1 MDITE
6 MRMQAK
12 MHLRNHKL
20 TMIYVC
26 LIIGLINFIP
36 NVLPNTTIGNSL
48 SLILILLLV
57 PMNHGYVTSSL
68 KFVRGLGDQVDE
80 KKDGFVGILRFKDLF
95 TTYFLQEVLSAL
107 PLLIVGIAGLLLNA
121 ARLHDLPS
129 LLANPSAYIASM
141 NLEKIPSYYFVLVFA
156 SLCLTFWLTM
166 RLAMTGY
173 LLEAKGFKNFS
184 ACKQSF
190 QMMKGYCWQYFKLLF
205 SYILW
210 IFLAMLLQ
218 NSIMSLLPGIIGAC
232 LAGVVSVMFQAYTY
246 LPEQNVAVAVMF
258 MRLLNIYNMNDDNL

>member
-80 KKDGFVGILRFKDLF
+80 KKRWFCWN
-95 TTYFLQEVLSAL
+95 
-107 PLLIVGIAGLLLNA
+107 IA
-121 ARLHDLPS
+121 
-129 LLANPSAYIASM
+129 
-141 NLEKIPSYYFVLVFA
+141 F
-156 SLCLTFWLTM
+156 
-166 RLAMTGY
+166 
-173 LLEAKGFKNFS
+173 
-184 ACKQSF
+184 
-190 QMMKGYCWQYFKLLF
+190 
-205 SYILW
+205 
-210 IFLAMLLQ
+210 
-218 NSIMSLLPGIIGAC
+218 
-232 LAGVVSVMFQAYTY
+232 
-246 LPEQNVAVAVMF
+246 
-258 MRLLNIYNMNDDNL
+258 

>member
-129 LLANPSAYIASM
+129 LLANPFAYIASM

-156 SLCLTFWLTM
+156 SLCLTF
-166 RLAMTGY
+166 
-173 LLEAKGFKNFS
+173 
-184 ACKQSF
+184 
-190 QMMKGYCWQYFKLLF
+190 
-205 SYILW
+205 
-210 IFLAMLLQ
+210 
-218 NSIMSLLPGIIGAC
+218 
-232 LAGVVSVMFQAYTY
+232 
-246 LPEQNVAVAVMF
+246 
-258 MRLLNIYNMNDDNL
+258 

>member
-80 KKDGFVGILRFKDLF
+80 KKDGFIGILRFKDLF

-107 PLLIVGIAGLLLNA
+107 PLFSAIAASELKSQRSINRSSVRRLLLA
-121 ARLHDLPS
+121 PFGWRL
-129 LLANPSAYIASM
+129 
-141 NLEKIPSYYFVLVFA
+141 
-156 SLCLTFWLTM
+156 
-166 RLAMTGY
+166 
-173 LLEAKGFKNFS
+173 
-184 ACKQSF
+184 
-190 QMMKGYCWQYFKLLF
+190 
-205 SYILW
+205 
-210 IFLAMLLQ
+210 
-218 NSIMSLLPGIIGAC
+218 
-232 LAGVVSVMFQAYTY
+232 
-246 LPEQNVAVAVMF
+246 
-258 MRLLNIYNMNDDNL
+258 